1 MTSERGASTNTEAT
15 VQVQFTVTIPNDS
28 DLRNAHNYHAHNN
41 DGSLAEAV
49 KDEVVSWWEG
59 LGCTPTG
66 VRIEVLAIT
75 DRP

>member
-1 MTSERGASTNTEAT
+1 MTNESGTSTNTQAT
-15 VQVQFTVTIPNDS
+15 VEVQFTVTIPDDS

-49 KDEVVSWWEG
+49 KNEVVSWWEG
-59 LGCTPTG
+59 LGCTLTG
-66 VRIEVLAIT
+66 VRIEVLSIA